1 MGRSGNGRRAFGRP
15 KPTRLRSEQRR
26 QAPMPGSPGRGFF
39 FARRIAAKIA
49 QAAGTTAQGLT
60 LASVP
65 VGDVEV

>member
-1 MGRSGNGRRAFGRP
+1 
-15 KPTRLRSEQRR
+15 
-26 QAPMPGSPGRGFF
+26 MPGSPGRGFF

-65 VGDVEV
+65 VGDVEVLAGASAMQSVSDQERVRP